1 MKPRLILMSHGNMAS
16 ETLQSAK
23 MIVGDLISAEVISMS
38 EQDGLSGTQQKL
50 NHVLDKIGKEPVLV
64 IADLKGGTPCNV
76 AMMKLNDYP
85 QMRVISGL
93 NLAMVIEAAVST
105 LDTVDELALFLQ
117 ETGRNAVES
126 IIIPEVDDEEEY
138 EE

>member
-50 NHVLDKIGKEPVLV
+50 NQVLDKIGKEPVLV